1 MDLRI
6 PYMMLLLCICLCT
19 DAQQVTNA
27 HAFRVGDKL
36 ERQQAAYR
44 QFDKQEKYARWD
56 LSDIELSDNLSVAE
70 FTENPL
76 DEHGIVAN
84 EANTR
89 YYYRQDDLGTF
100 LTGYENNQSKVC
112 YNMPELAS
120 LVSMAIGNKTSGYFS
135 GYAIYAESVF
145 SRIYGTYECHVGEVG
160 TLILPTN
167 DSIENVVKVQLTKT
181 TGQHYLSD
189 IENSK
194 ALQLL
199 VDSISIYNNDS
210 ILHHLAT
217 DSCLVVSTTSR
228 WYAKGYRYP
237 IYETIESHVKG
248 NNVGFKAAYYCSPQS
263 QKLSSEDENENE
275 KVRKVG
281 YKASPDTNK
290 DSRTNLSK
298 HIFPDGTFMNYSL
311 ETTSDGQVNVA
322 LLCTSNARIS
332 CGIYTMDGMAI
343 GHKEY
348 DGSNQRSHYFSQSLS
363 SYPHGIYILSIS
375 VNGQQF
381 SEKFTY

>member
-6 PYMMLLLCICLCT
+6 PYMMLSLCICLST
-19 DAQQVTNA
+19 EAQQATNA
-27 HAFRVGDKL
+27 HAFRIGDKL

-44 QFDKQEKYARWD
+44 QFDWQEHQAIWD
-56 LSDIELSDNLSVAE
+56 LSDIDSSDNLSLLE
-70 FTENPL
+70 FTENPQ
-76 DEHGIVAN
+76 DEHGIIAN
-84 EANTR
+84 GTNTR

-100 LTGYENNQSKVC
+100 LMGYENNQSKIC

-120 LVSMAIGNKTSGYFS
+120 LDNMAIGNKASGCFS

-145 SRIYGTYECHVGEVG
+145 SRIYGIYECHVGEVG
-160 TLILPTN
+160 TIILPTN
-167 DSIENVVKVQLTKT
+167 DSIGNVVKVQVTKT

-189 IENSK
+189 IENPK
-194 ALQLL
+194 ALQFL
-199 VDSISIYNNDS
+199 VDSISVYNNDS

-217 DSCLVVSTTSR
+217 DSCLVISTTNR

-237 IYETIESHVKG
+237 IYETIESHIKG
-248 NNVGFKAAYYCSPQS
+248 NKVGFKAAYYSSPQS
-263 QKLSSEDENENE
+263 QKSPGEDEDEKE

-281 YKASPDTNK
+281 YKASPVPNK
-290 DSRTNLSK
+290 DIKKNMSK
-298 HIFPDGTFMNYSL
+298 HIFPDETYMDYSL

-322 LLCTSNARIS
+322 LFCTSNTRIS

-348 DGSNQRSHYFSQSLS
+348 DGSNQRTYYFSQSLS